1 MEFKKNKA
9 KLEKAESMEATSPKE
24 AKATAAKAET
34 QAAMTPKRPKS
45 PAQPKTPIAEK
56 AAAATIAAASPKAT
70 NPAKTSIAE
79 TAAVA
84 AAPQTAEASVDVK
97 SESKADAKARKA
109 EAAKQKKEAKQ
120 AAKAKKSEAKK
131 QKQEEKRKKKAEKKA
146 KKIEKRGG
154 KPSIGQQLWGAVLD
168 TAASWIYVHDKLQ
181 AKVDRFFAALLY
193 SIVYEINDMRNRYK
207 QNYVSMLTTFFS
219 TIVVI
224 CMMLLV
230 FNHQIAYQYSYNG
243 RVLGYVSDQEQ
254 VNNILEVAGEKLS
267 ELNDAKIKFTIGQN
281 ITFKQ
286 VPSSGKDTDTT
297 DQVLNKLTYMTE
309 IDVQAY
315 GIFED
320 GKLKAVVESE
330 SKAESTLN
338 AVISHYRTP
347 DEGMSIDSIKYKNSV
362 DVRPINVM
370 LTSVMTQ
377 SEAEDM
383 LINGGTLTID
393 HIVMEDE
400 TESTI
405 EDTYGVSKD
414 VITIQ
419 EDESDSDVES
429 DDDTADTAAGTE
441 ADSTEADSTAA
452 DGADG
457 TDSEESTGA
466 SSGDRIEIKEKVEPI
481 VVSMTESGTMS
492 EVIKYKTVKKKTKTM
507 YKGDTEVIQKGV
519 NGRQTIT
526 GTLVYENGKE
536 VSRDIESKE
545 VLKESVD
552 KIMLVGTNDR
562 PKWLPTGTYIVPVK
576 NEVITS
582 YFGSRWGRIHGGL
595 DFGMPIG
602 TPIYASDGGTVT
614 RASYYAG
621 YGLCIEVEHDGGTFT
636 RYGHCSSVC
645 VSVGDKVAQGEKIGE
660 VGNTGNS
667 TGPHL
672 HFEIHPGGG
681 SYVDPYPYL
690 YGSNKG
696 NSKNYE

>member
-1 MEFKKNKA
+1 MEFKKNKKLTANVSSSEREKDVRKTNLQGTVEPKDVKKSRPRKGTSSAA
-9 KLEKAESMEATSPKE
+9 KPVTEIEVTKPLEEKNPKGR
-24 AKATAAKAET
+24 KKTKAET
-34 QAAMTPKRPKS
+34 
-45 PAQPKTPIAEK
+45 
-56 AAAATIAAASPKAT
+56 
-70 NPAKTSIAE
+70 AK
-79 TAAVA
+79 
-84 AAPQTAEASVDVK
+84 K
-97 SESKADAKARKA
+97 KKESKQEAKVRKA
-109 EAAKQKKEAKQ
+109 EAKRKKQ
-120 AAKAKKSEAKK
+120 EAKK
-131 QKQEEKRKKKAEKKA
+131 QKRAEKKA
-146 KKIEKRGG
+146 KQYEKRGG
-154 KPSIGQQLWGAVLD
+154 KPPLLTRAWNAVWKALGD
-168 TAASWIYVHDKLQ
+168 AAASWIFVHDKIQ
-181 AKVDRFFAALLY
+181 AKIDRFFAALLY
-193 SIVYEINDMRNRYK
+193 SIVYEINDIRNRYK

-219 TIVVI
+219 AIVVI

-230 FNHQIAYQYSYNG
+230 FNHEIAYQYSYNG

-267 ELNDAKIKFTIGQN
+267 ELNNAKIKFSIGQN

-286 VPSSGKDTDTT
+286 VPTSGKDVDSA

-315 GIFED
+315 GIYED
-320 GKLKAVVESE
+320 DMLKAVVESK

-347 DEGMSIDSIKYKNSV
+347 DNGMTIDSIKYKNSV
-362 DVRPINVM
+362 DVREVHVM

-383 LINGGTLTID
+383 LINGGTMKID

-400 TESTI
+400 TESSL
-405 EDTYGVSKD
+405 EETYGVDKD
-414 VITIQ
+414 QIILV
-419 EDESDSDVES
+419 EDESEDVIDEGDATSDTS
-429 DDDTADTAAGTE
+429 SSTQADNENTAAE
-441 ADSTEADSTAA
+441 AAG
-452 DGADG
+452 DGSA
-457 TDSEESTGA
+457 ESGA
-466 SSGDRIEIKEKVEPI
+466 SSGDKIEITQKVDPI
-481 VVSMTESGTMS
+481 VVTMTESGTMS
-492 EVIKYKTVKKKTKTM
+492 EVIKYKTVKKKTKSM

-545 VLKESVD
+545 VLKKSVD

-562 PKWLPTGTYIVPVK
+562 PKWLPTGTYIIPVK

-595 DFGMPIG
+595 DFGMPTG

-621 YGLCIEVEHDGGTFT
+621 YGLCIDVEHDGGTFT

-667 TGPHL
+667 TGSHL

>member
-9 KLEKAESMEATSPKE
+9 KLEKTEVMEPTSPKVAKE
-24 AKATAAKAET
+24 AATP
-34 QAAMTPKRPKS
+34 QAAG
-45 PAQPKTPIAEK
+45 
-56 AAAATIAAASPKAT
+56 ASPKT
-70 NPAKTSIAE
+70 AE
-79 TAAVA
+79 PVA
-84 AAPQTAEASVDVK
+84 DVAAPQAVDTSK
-97 SESKADAKARKA
+97 ESKADAKARKA
-109 EAAKQKKEAKQ
+109 EAAEQKKAAKKE
-120 AAKAKKSEAKK
+120 AKAKKSEAKK
-131 QKQEEKRKKKAEKKA
+131 QKQGEKRKKKAEKKA

-154 KPSIGQQLWGAVLD
+154 KPSIWQKLWDAVLD
-168 TAASWIYVHDKLQ
+168 TAASWVFVHDKLQ

-347 DEGMSIDSIKYKNSV
+347 DEGMSVDSIKYKNSV
-362 DVRPINVM
+362 EVRPINVM

-414 VITIQ
+414 EINIQ
-419 EDESDSDVES
+419 EDESDSGVES
-429 DDDTADTAAGTE
+429 DDDTADTAAGTD

-452 DGADG
+452 DG

-466 SSGDRIEIKEKVEPI
+466 ASGDRIEIKEKVEPI

>member
-9 KLEKAESMEATSPKE
+9 KLEKAESTSLKEPKAAT
-24 AKATAAKAET
+24 AKAET
-34 QAAMTPKRPKS
+34 PAAMTPKRPKS

-56 AAAATIAAASPKAT
+56 AAAA
-70 NPAKTSIAE
+70 
-79 TAAVA
+79 
-84 AAPQTAEASVDVK
+84 PQTAEASVDVK
-97 SESKADAKARKA
+97 SEAKADAKARKA

-362 DVRPINVM
+362 EVRPINVM

-429 DDDTADTAAGTE
+429 DDDAADTEAGTE

-466 SSGDRIEIKEKVEPI
+466 ASGDRIEIKEKVEPI